1 MFIAAFVA
9 GFGVQVGLKDIA
21 QQSVE
26 FGAEWGE
33 LVNLSVFFIFG
44 SLVVRDWLQFHL
56 TFWLYALLSL
66 TLVRMLPVA
75 FALIGTGLDLVNV
88 VFIGWFGPRGLASI
102 VLGLVY
108 LKEEL
113 NLAGESTIRSAV
125 MVTVLLSIFVH
136 GLSARAGVGLYAQ
149 RV

>member
-1 MFIAAFVA
+1 LVA
-9 GFGVQVGLKDIA
+9 VPLDV
-21 QQSVE
+21 
-26 FGAEWGE
+26 
-33 LVNLSVFFIFG
+33 
-44 SLVVRDWLQFHL
+44 LVVRVTEPDASAH
-56 TFWLYALLSL
+56 AAGG
-66 TLVRMLPVA
+66 VCV
-75 FALIGTGLDLVNV
+75 IGTGLDLVNV